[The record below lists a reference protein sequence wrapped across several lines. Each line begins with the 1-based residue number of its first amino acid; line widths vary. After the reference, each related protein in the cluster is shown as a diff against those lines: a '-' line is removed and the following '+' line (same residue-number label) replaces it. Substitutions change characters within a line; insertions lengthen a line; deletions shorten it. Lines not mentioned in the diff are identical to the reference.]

1 MYNTEYENGVLICSI
16 HRTPISKSHGR
27 FFCLKCQRNRV
38 LNEPQLC
45 ICCEEITEENA
56 HLHRNCGK

>member
-1 MYNTEYENGVLICSI
+1 MKLEETEYENGVLICKKHKTI
-16 HRTPISKSHGR
+16 INKKLDGT
-27 FFCLKCQRNRV
+27 FFCRKCQRNT
-38 LNEPQLC
+38 EPKLC